1 MLNRTYDWLPE
12 PQETTGDKRIDNS
25 VINVRIRIAV
35 ASQLQLK
42 GYTKPLS
49 GKPDFYLV

>member
-1 MLNRTYDWLPE
+1 MLNRPYDWLPK
-12 PQETTGDKRIDNS
+12 PQETIGDKRIDSS
-25 VINVRIRIAV
+25 VIDMRIRIAV

-49 GKPDFYLV
+49 GKPDFYVI